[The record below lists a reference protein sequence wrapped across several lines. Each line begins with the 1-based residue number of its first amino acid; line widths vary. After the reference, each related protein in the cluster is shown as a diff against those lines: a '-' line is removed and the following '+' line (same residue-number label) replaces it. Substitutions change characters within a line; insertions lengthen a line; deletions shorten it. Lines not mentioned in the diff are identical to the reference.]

1 MEPKSKSYAAE
12 LVRTRTGREIPE
24 LLRELYVD
32 RRHTQEE
39 IAESLSVSR
48 SLIRE
53 WLSEYGIS
61 RDDREP
67 LPPLVQA

>member
-1 MEPKSKSYAAE
+1 MPAKSYARE
-12 LVRTRTGREIPE
+12 LVRQRTGRDVEE

-32 RRHTQEE
+32 RRHSQEA
-39 IAESLSVSR
+39 IAKSLGVSR
-48 SLIRE
+48 GAVVA
-53 WLSEYGIS
+53 WLADYGIS